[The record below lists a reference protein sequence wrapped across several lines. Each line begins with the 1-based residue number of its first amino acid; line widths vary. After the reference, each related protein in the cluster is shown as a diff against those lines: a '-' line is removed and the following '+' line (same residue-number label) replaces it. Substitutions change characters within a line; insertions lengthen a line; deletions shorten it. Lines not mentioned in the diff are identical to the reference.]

1 MPHPDGADRGDRARD
16 VGGRSYPGAV
26 AKSSLLN
33 GPRWRRAIQRFT
45 ASELDLAAAEEK
57 EVAARHGGTLCE
69 QLAARRRAC
78 VCGTL
83 RSVTLQPRGGA
94 PTLQAELFDGSGT
107 VVLVWLGRRRI
118 AGVEVGR
125 RMTAEGMVVTDD
137 GRRVIFNPRYELLTP
152 ETA

>member
-1 MPHPDGADRGDRARD
+1 MVNGGA
-16 VGGRSYPGAV
+16 
-26 AKSSLLN
+26 
-33 GPRWRRAIQRFT
+33 RWRRVLQRFT
-45 ASELDLAAAEEK
+45 ASESDLAAAEEQQ
-57 EVAARHGGTLCE
+57 VAARHGGTPCDRLP
-69 QLAARRRAC
+69 LRRRVA

-83 RSVTLQPRGGA
+83 RAVTLQPRGGV

-125 RMTAEGMVVTDD
+125 RMTAEGMVVADD

-152 ETA
+152 ETV